1 MEVNRRTQAERSATT
16 RAALVSAGRK
26 LFAAKGFGA
35 VGTPA
40 IVAEAGVTRGALY
53 HQFEDKTDLF
63 AAVFDEV
70 EQEVTA
76 RMAEIVA
83 ASGVTDPMTA
93 LITAADAWF
102 DISSEPEVHR
112 IVLIEAPAALGWTR
126 WRELG
131 IKYTLG
137 MTEQLL
143 AAAIAAGSIRDQP
156 VRPLAHVLIGA
167 IDEAALYI
175 ASSADPD
182 TARAEMR
189 HIVRQLIDGMARDAK
204 IS

>member
-26 LFAAKGFGA
+26 LFAANGFAA

-53 HQFEDKTDLF
+53 HQFEDKTELF
-63 AAVFDEV
+63 AAVFDQV

-76 RMAEIVA
+76 RMIEIVA
-83 ASGVTDPMTA
+83 GAGVTEPV
-93 LITAADAWF
+93 AAIVAAVDAWF
-102 DISSEPEVHR
+102 DISAEPEVHR
-112 IVLIEAPAALGWTR
+112 IVLIEAPAALGWAR

-131 IKYTLG
+131 VKYTLG

-143 AAAIAAGSIRDQP
+143 AGAMAAGAIRQQP

-167 IDEAALYI
+167 VDEAALYI
-175 ASSADPD
+175 ASSDDPD
-182 TARAEMR
+182 TAREEMR
-189 HIVRQLIDGMARDAK
+189 HIVRQLVDGIVVR
-204 IS
+204 